1 MIFIHSQNIPK
12 KTPTLSQNIPKIKKH
27 SSLQKIYQKNT
38 HPFATIPKKMPN
50 KYVHPTNRNIPKVMS
65 FTITK

>member
-1 MIFIHSQNIPK
+1 MTFTHSQNIPK
-12 KTPTLSQNIPKIKKH
+12 KTPTLSQNIPKIKKTLIPSKNISKKH
-27 SSLQKIYQKNT
+27 SSLRNYT
-38 HPFATIPKKMPN
+38 KKMPN